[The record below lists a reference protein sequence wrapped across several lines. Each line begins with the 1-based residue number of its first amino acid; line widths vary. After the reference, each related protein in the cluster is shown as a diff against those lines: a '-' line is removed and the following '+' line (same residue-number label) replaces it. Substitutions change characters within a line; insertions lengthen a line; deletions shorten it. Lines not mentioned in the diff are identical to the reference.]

1 MLTTSDDPIGEQLSR
16 MQLTSTSIGPKEIK
30 ADENETAVKSGIV
43 FYNQVKIHTLTD
55 KPTAVLSKG

>member
-1 MLTTSDDPIGEQLSR
+1 MLKSIDNPTGERLSR
-16 MQLTSTSIGPKEIK
+16 ILLTSTIIGPKEIK
-30 ADENETAVKSGIV
+30 ADENETAAKPGIV